1 VFLRLCPVYAVG
13 VDDWLT
19 IVLACGLTARLTR
32 LITLD
37 TITQPIRDRL
47 KGLLQVLV
55 ECPWCSGFWVALA
68 VGLSWMAWADQTW
81 WQITALIGTL
91 AFLAGALAGA
101 GGPSQHEIAVMG
113 AVPLINADEP
123 MTETVET
130 KVETVVNIPEDLN
143 MEAHIADLIAKGM
156 KRDGLRYP
164 AQDAERDGDGADGSY

>member
-1 VFLRLCPVYAVG
+1 MFLRLCPVYAVG

-37 TITQPIRDRL
+37 TITEPIRDRL
-47 KGLLQVLV
+47 KGLLRVLA

-81 WQITALIGTL
+81 WQITALVGTL
-91 AFLAGALAGA
+91 AFVAGAFAGA

-113 AVPLINADEP
+113 AVPLINADESP
-123 MTETVET
+123 SENVEVKNETVFHVDGGT
-130 KVETVVNIPEDLN
+130 ISEDE
-143 MEAHIADLIAKGM
+143 MVDLIAQAVN
-156 KRDGLRYP
+156 RRTPRPTAD
-164 AQDAERDGDGADGSY
+164 DDGADGAY

>member
-1 VFLRLCPVYAVG
+1 MFLRLCPVYAVG

-37 TITQPIRDRL
+37 TITEPIRARL
-47 KGLLQVLV
+47 KGLLSVLA

-68 VGLSWMAWADQTW
+68 VGLSWMAWSDQTW
-81 WQITALIGTL
+81 WQITALVGTL

-123 MTETVET
+123 AGENVEFKNETVFHIDGGT
-130 KVETVVNIPEDLN
+130 ATED
-143 MEAHIADLIAKGM
+143 EIADIVIKAM
-156 KRDGLRYP
+156 NRTERP
-164 AQDAERDGDGADGSY
+164 TADADDGADGSY

>member
-1 VFLRLCPVYAVG
+1 MLLRLCPVYAVG

-19 IVLACGLTARLTR
+19 IVLACGLTVRLTR

-37 TITQPIRDRL
+37 TITEPIRDRL
-47 KGLLQVLV
+47 KGLLRVLA

-81 WQITALIGTL
+81 WQITALVGTL
-91 AFLAGALAGA
+91 AFVAGAFAGA

-123 MTETVET
+123 AGENVEFTNETVF
-130 KVETVVNIPEDLN
+130 NIDGGTISEDQL
-143 MEAHIADLIAKGM
+143 ADAVARAMSQG
-156 KRDGLRYP
+156 RRQSPRPGTD
-164 AQDAERDGDGADGSY
+164 DGADGAY

>member
-37 TITQPIRDRL
+37 TITEPIRNRL
-47 KGLLQVLV
+47 KGLLQVLA

-68 VGLSWMAWADQTW
+68 VGLSWMAWSDQTW
-81 WQITALIGTL
+81 WQITALVGTL
-91 AFLAGALAGA
+91 AFVAGAVAGA

-123 MTETVET
+123 PSENVEVKNETVFQFDGG
-130 KVETVVNIPEDLN
+130 TVSEDQ
-143 MEAHIADLIAKGM
+143 MADLIAQAVN
-156 KRDGLRYP
+156 RRTPRP
-164 AQDAERDGDGADGSY
+164 AADDDGADGAY

>member
-1 VFLRLCPVYAVG
+1 MLLPLCPVYAVG

-19 IVLACGLTARLTR
+19 IVLACGLTVRLTR

-37 TITQPIRDRL
+37 TITEPIRDRL
-47 KGLLQVLV
+47 KGLLRVLA

-68 VGLSWMAWADQTW
+68 VGLSWMAWSDQTW
-81 WQITALIGTL
+81 WQITALVGTL

-123 MTETVET
+123 TTDNVEVKNETVFHIDGGT
-130 KVETVVNIPEDLN
+130 ISEDQL
-143 MEAHIADLIAKGM
+143 ADAVARAMNQG
-156 KRDGLRYP
+156 GP
-164 AQDAERDGDGADGSY
+164 QPGDASADDGADGSY

>member
-37 TITQPIRDRL
+37 TITEPIRDRL
-47 KGLLQVLV
+47 KGLLRVLA

-81 WQITALIGTL
+81 WQVTALIGTL
-91 AFLAGALAGA
+91 AFVAGAFAGA

-123 MTETVET
+123 PAEQVEFKNETVFHIDGGT
-130 KVETVVNIPEDLN
+130 TTED
-143 MEAHIADLIAKGM
+143 EIADIVIKAM
-156 KRDGLRYP
+156 NRSGLR
-164 AQDAERDGDGADGSY
+164 ADGDGADGSY